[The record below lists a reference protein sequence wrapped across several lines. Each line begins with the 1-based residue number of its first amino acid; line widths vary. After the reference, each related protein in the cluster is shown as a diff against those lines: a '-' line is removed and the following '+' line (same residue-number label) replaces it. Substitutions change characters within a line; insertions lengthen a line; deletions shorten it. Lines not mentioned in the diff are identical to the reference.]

1 MNNEKVVA
9 VGIDVAKATLSICLN
24 YQNGNEK
31 VLGIRNTD
39 TDITKKLLS
48 RMKEY
53 DGKVV
58 MESTGH
64 YHWIPALILSE
75 AGFDVYVVNP
85 LLAKQY
91 TGGGVRKIKSDPAD
105 AKSLARMARVADNL
119 PHPFSGNQKTLY
131 LRKKLGL
138 IASFSKQIQALT
150 ANLKSVKEGQEIVGG
165 TESAVIKQIE
175 QTVKTLKIQ
184 MKKLEEE
191 CVSEMREDEEM
202 SKKMDLL
209 CTVPGI
215 SEFTS
220 ALCLH
225 WFDSHKGTSAKSWIA
240 YAGLDISVRESGT
253 WRGTCRLTKRGN
265 AFLRKRLYSAAWG
278 AWRNDENFAKYYDEL
293 RNQDRCFRESLL
305 VISRKLVRTAFSVLE
320 TGMPYD
326 AKKCFPQ
333 V

>member
-1 MNNEKVVA
+1 MNNERVVA
-9 VGIDVAKATLSICLN
+9 VGIDVAKATLSICFH
-24 YQNGNEK
+24 YQKGNEK
-31 VLGIRNTD
+31 VLGIRNTN
-39 TDITKKLLS
+39 TDITKKLLPQMS
-48 RMKEY
+48 GSS
-53 DGKVV
+53 GKIV

-75 AGFDVYVVNP
+75 AGFNVYVVNP

-91 TGGGVRKIKSDPAD
+91 TTGSVRKIKSDPAD
-105 AKSLARMARVADNL
+105 AKALARMARVADNL
-119 PHPFSGNQKTLY
+119 PHPFSDSPKTLW

-138 IASFSKQIQALT
+138 LASFSKQVQALT
-150 ANLKSVKEGQEIVGG
+150 ANLKSVKEGQEMVGG
-165 TESAVIKQIE
+165 VESAVVSQIE
-175 QTVKTLKIQ
+175 QTVKTLKQQ

-191 CVSEMREDEEM
+191 CVLEMKKDKDL
-202 SKKMDLL
+202 SKKIDLL
-209 CTVPGI
+209 CTIPGI

-220 ALCLH
+220 LLCLH
-225 WFDSHKGTSAKSWIA
+225 WFNNSEGATAKSWIA

-305 VISRKLVRTAFSVLE
+305 IISRKLIRTAFSVLE
-320 TGMPYD
+320 TGIPYD